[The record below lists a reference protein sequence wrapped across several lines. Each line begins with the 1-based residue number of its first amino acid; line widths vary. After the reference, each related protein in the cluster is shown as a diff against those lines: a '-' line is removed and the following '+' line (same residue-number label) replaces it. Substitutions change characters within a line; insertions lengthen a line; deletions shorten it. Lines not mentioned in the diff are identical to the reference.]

1 MPTAAQCLVT
11 PDDFRHVIGHF
22 AIGVAIVTTHLEGVD
37 HGMTASAIASLS
49 LDPPMLTVSLHRR
62 SPKQDAVDRSGRL
75 AVNILREGQDD
86 LVRWFA
92 APRPE
97 KFAAV
102 DVSRSRNNLPLLRHA
117 LATTESSVE
126 DAMIGGTHRVFLAR
140 VEQAEVDGDVPSAP
154 LAYFRGSF
162 GRLAPTDRRR

>member
-1 MPTAAQCLVT
+1 MTTAAQPLVT
-11 PDDFRHVIGHF
+11 PDEFRHVIGHF
-22 AIGVAIVTTHLEGVD
+22 ASGVAIVTTHLEGVD

-49 LDPPMLTVSLHRR
+49 LEPPMLTVSLHRR
-62 SPKQDAVDRSGRL
+62 SPTQDAVERSGRL
-75 AVNILREGQDD
+75 AVNILREGQGD
-86 LVRWFA
+86 LAHWFA

-102 DVSRSRNNLPLLRHA
+102 DVARSRNNLPLLSDA
-117 LATTESSVE
+117 LATIECTVE

-140 VEQAEVDGDVPSAP
+140 VEQAEVDGDAVSSP

-162 GRLAPTDRRR
+162 GHFEPTGRRR